1 MCTETVKY
9 NIYWDIDFCKFQ
21 GTLMLSE
28 FTACSH
34 VIPGALR
41 TNPWREEE
49 CARVIIKSLR
59 QPAHERQH
67 WQEQQ
72 LAWYYIVK
80 RDLLQCQKR
89 PITVSKETYYILLF
103 GQIVSTGKSSSSRG
117 ITYCI

>member
-1 MCTETVKY
+1 VCTETVKY

-89 PITVSKETYYILLF
+89 PITYRDLLHTAHER
-103 GQIVSTGKSSSSRG
+103 QHWQEQQLAWYHLLHLK
-117 ITYCI
+117 